1 MGERTWS
8 GLAGEAE
15 RAASVMLPSSIV
27 ITLSCVLELPTQLV
41 REERGTDRESLEFRG
56 GLRAKSPVL
65 SGQECGC
72 LPLTG
77 AQGWGGRWPDSATPG
92 APPPAERAAHL
103 SVPEDSPFEK
113 GVGILLF
120 QGDREGV
127 ERLRRWCGGRGMAV
141 GGMGMDGTGL
151 VCHRVTGLSHCPW
164 EREGETGS
172 REGGE
177 GPGCGLREVPGLPP
191 WPTVPG
197 PAPGKA
203 QASRG
208 PSLSCGSDQPSRA

>member
-103 SVPEDSPFEK
+103 SVPEDSPFQK

-120 QGDREGV
+120 QGDRGRRGASAQVVWGSGNGSWGDGNGRNRAGLSQGHGLVTLSLLCLSPEGKGGRNR
-127 ERLRRWCGGRGMAV
+127 EQGGRGRA
-141 GGMGMDGTGL
+141 
-151 VCHRVTGLSHCPW
+151 RVW
-164 EREGETGS
+164 
-172 REGGE
+172 
-177 GPGCGLREVPGLPP
+177 
-191 WPTVPG
+191 
-197 PAPGKA
+197 
-203 QASRG
+203 AS
-208 PSLSCGSDQPSRA
+208 